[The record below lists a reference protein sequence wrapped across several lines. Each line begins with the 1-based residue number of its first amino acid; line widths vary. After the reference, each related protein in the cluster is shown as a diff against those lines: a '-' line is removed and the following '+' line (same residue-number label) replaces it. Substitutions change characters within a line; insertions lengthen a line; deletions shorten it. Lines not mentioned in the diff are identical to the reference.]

1 MKKKLFPLVLAL
13 ALCLG
18 LIALII
24 AADTSGLDATSAKEF
39 YSTLAGYKQTVAYVD
54 LRDMN
59 ADKVPELIIVSSD
72 WRSGDGFRHNFV
84 TVDIWQVKNGK
95 AVKTSST
102 DCSSSTFCWMEFV
115 SLEGNLYI
123 HASTSAGRPGFHG
136 VTDTYISAD
145 GWELLS
151 ACWYDEPASWESNS
165 DSVADEFNSTDFARE
180 FNGGEYS
187 SITREAYIEYIT
199 KFRAAVSVDGFILG
213 GGGQSWM
220 WEGSE
225 ENQNGSSYQNVLSQ
239 LKMRANTAPAA
250 GTSWAVRDYRCDI

>member
-1 MKKKLFPLVLAL
+1 MKKRLFSLVLAL

-18 LIALII
+18 LISPAT
-24 AADTSGLDATSAKEF
+24 AADTSGLDAASAKAF

-59 ADKVPELIIVSSD
+59 GDKVPELIIVSSD
-72 WRSGDGFRHNFV
+72 WQSGDGFPHNFV

-102 DCSSSTFCWMEFV
+102 DCSSSTFCGMEFV
-115 SLEGNLYI
+115 SLEGKLYI
-123 HASTSAGRPGFHG
+123 HASASAGRPGFHG

-145 GWELLS
+145 SWELLS

-165 DSVADEFNSTDFARE
+165 DSVADEFSSTDFARD
-180 FNGGEYS
+180 FNGGKYS
-187 SITREAYIEYIT
+187 SITREEYIEYIT
-199 KFRAAVSVDGFILG
+199 KFRAAVSIDGSILS

-225 ENQNGSSYQNVLSQ
+225 ENQNGPSYQSVLSQ
-239 LKMRANTAPAA
+239 LNVKASTTHAPAA
-250 GTSWAVRDYRCDI
+250 DRKSVV